1 MLSIAARSQGLPL
14 PIALIS
20 FGLLWATAVPVGRL
34 SLGLG
39 FAFMPVY
46 TMPDLLVVLGIVCHG
61 LWWLNNLELARSKT
75 PASQRIQVALAAL
88 AVFLLV
94 QVVTNTEFGLDGGNQ
109 WRQQFADGV
118 RTPRGKG

>member
-1 MLSIAARSQGLPL
+1 VALYLAFTIHDYELIDAALLVFSVFVVVQCFLLQRGSQGVPL

-39 FAFMPVY
+39 FAFLPVY

-61 LWWLNNLELARSKT
+61 LWWDWTVATNGASSLRTVFELPEAKADHLG
-75 PASQRIQVALAAL
+75 P
-88 AVFLLV
+88 
-94 QVVTNTEFGLDGGNQ
+94 FGE
-109 WRQQFADGV
+109 
-118 RTPRGKG
+118 